1 MEYLI
6 TFLEGVISFIS
17 PCMLPMLPI
26 YLSYFAGAVPV
37 KSGFEAE
44 FDEADDKRDKRR
56 FKTLP
61 GALFFVLGFTIVF
74 CLMGVFAG
82 SLGVLLIKHQ
92 RIVNVICGMIVIV
105 LGLSF
110 MEVLRIPF
118 LKQRQNNVEVKS
130 LFSAFLFGV
139 VFSISVTPCVGSFL
153 GAALMMASTGSGA
166 GKGFL
171 LLLVYS
177 LGVGIPF
184 IISAVLINELKNVFD
199 FIKRHYRVINI
210 ICGSF
215 LIVVGI
221 MMAMGWLNKLMA
233 LFTIGG

>member
-37 KSGFEAE
+37 KSGLETE
-44 FDEADDKRDKRR
+44 SDVADDKRR

-61 GALFFVLGFTIVF
+61 GALFFVFGFTVVF

-215 LIVVGI
+215 LIIVGI
-221 MMAMGWLNKLMA
+221 MMTMGWLNKLMA